1 MASSDEFESVI
12 ANITTGDS
20 PEVVIIDSGNNLV
33 GNETVDDQ
41 VKVLGLLQCH
51 LRGMDTTY
59 DVDVLSAV
67 LEYFLSF
74 LRLHLGV

>member
-33 GNETVDDQ
+33 GNETV
-41 VKVLGLLQCH
+41 
-51 LRGMDTTY
+51 Y
-59 DVDVLSAV
+59 D
-67 LEYFLSF
+67 
-74 LRLHLGV
+74 